1 TRYFFIIM
9 LFQVHYIENHELE
22 KIHQLL
28 EHFFEK
34 LANGAAVWDSSLF
47 PTWFEDVFNRPT
59 ELDFTTKL
67 REIFDRYKKLLSPK
81 KQAFYEDF
89 INSNKIQ
96 DLCNDTTVLV
106 KTFQDLECV
115 ECVFTKST
123 NTPNKK
129 GINVKKYTYNF
140 FIHAYEGILTKENPI
155 ATGVLKVNIKDHY
168 QKYVDKNER
177 MCPFCGLYHT
187 KTPKTEGRADY
198 DHYLDKATYPFSAV
212 NLRNLVPMCDTC
224 NKSLKGS
231 KNMIVDNKGER
242 VTAFYPYD
250 PPPELEFKL
259 SCTQSPTFDNKKGK
273 WQVDIMPKTTDPVVE
288 QKISTWKRVFNIA
301 NRYAEYVQELLQKW
315 WNNFTSIKDWE
326 NEIIRLLENIRD
338 GSHPFQIK
346 SMVGFIPEKIFYEYL
361 FDNDTIVRNLVAA
374 KSSFDKPM
382 YVPTMP

>member
-1 TRYFFIIM
+1 
-9 LFQVHYIENHELE
+9 
-22 KIHQLL
+22 
-28 EHFFEK
+28 
-34 LANGAAVWDSSLF
+34 
-47 PTWFEDVFNRPT
+47 
-59 ELDFTTKL
+59 
-67 REIFDRYKKLLSPK
+67 
-81 KQAFYEDF
+81 
-89 INSNKIQ
+89 
-96 DLCNDTTVLV
+96 
-106 KTFQDLECV
+106 
-115 ECVFTKST
+115 
-123 NTPNKK
+123 
-129 GINVKKYTYNF
+129 
-140 FIHAYEGILTKENPI
+140 
-155 ATGVLKVNIKDHY
+155 
-168 QKYVDKNER
+168 
-177 MCPFCGLYHT
+177 
-187 KTPKTEGRADY
+187 
-198 DHYLDKATYPFSAV
+198 V